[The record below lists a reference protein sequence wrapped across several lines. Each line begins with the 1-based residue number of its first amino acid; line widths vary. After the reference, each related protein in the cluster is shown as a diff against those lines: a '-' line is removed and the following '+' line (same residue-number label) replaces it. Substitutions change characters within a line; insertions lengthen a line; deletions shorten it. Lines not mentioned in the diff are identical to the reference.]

1 MPTPSQVFE
10 SLEKYKLPFNL
21 RQCFDAF
28 KLSMLID
35 VESVCSPERILRV
48 HACLNALTE
57 HHNGRTLGQMIDPYR
72 ERRCLL
78 ENAPPGNQINLLPM
92 PSVIVDKFPSAPVAQ
107 IVDNEVR
114 RIERFTA
121 DLDDEGVDV
130 MGSLTALAFGS
141 YDPPGGRAANIRF
154 VAANVSWKV
163 AQYLR
168 DHPGPWSDLSL
179 TTVHFIDIQ
188 AVQRNRILRAAV
200 DPPFRP
206 EEVECFTEQ
215 EIHSFGA
222 SQQATYASPRCRH
235 FIICPFCF
243 VNLLQWQ
250 GCLADFLVGDSC
262 GDGPSVHRC

>member
-1 MPTPSQVFE
+1 MSTPSQVFE

-28 KLSMLID
+28 QLSMLLQ
-35 VESVCSPERILRV
+35 VESACAPDRMLRV
-48 HACLNALTE
+48 YACLNALTE
-57 HHNGRTLGQMIDPYR
+57 HQNGRTPGQFFDPYR

-78 ENAPPGNQINLLPM
+78 EKAPPGNQISLLPM
-92 PSVIVDKFPSAPVAQ
+92 PSVIVEKFPAAPVAQ

-114 RIERFTA
+114 RIERYTA

-141 YDPPGGRAANIRF
+141 YDPPGGRAANIHF

-168 DHPGPWSDLSL
+168 DNPGPWNELPLS
-179 TTVHFIDIQ
+179 TVHFIDMQVI
-188 AVQRNRILRAAV
+188 QRNRILKAEI

-206 EEVECFTEQ
+206 EEIECFTEH
-215 EIHSFGA
+215 EIRSFGA

-235 FIICPFCF
+235 FIICPLCF
-243 VNLLQWQ
+243 VNLLHWQ
-250 GCLADFLVGDSC
+250 SYLADFLFGDSGGGIPTYC
-262 GDGPSVHRC
+262 C

>member
-121 DLDDEGVDV
+121 DLDDEGVERH
-130 MGSLTALAFGS
+130 GESHRPCFRFLRSA
-141 YDPPGGRAANIRF
+141 GRARREH
-154 VAANVSWKV
+154 SLRRGECLMEV